1 MKPSLPLSSPLSSPM
16 QRSLVHKGFLQRGE
30 CAVKDAPLIRLGNGE
45 HCIPQHYLCYL
56 HTRAS
61 VELIIC
67 DINYW
72 VRYPVFVSEDK
83 GGIYIQI
90 GIIGVDNYAPS
101 SSKPRQKI
109 VYGRRWRVEPNLPT
123 SEIIQTVFLALK
135 KAREHE
141 IRELFRFSHNGRIT
155 TPMNAHHDLP
165 LIAQHADLVQ
175 GSPTGAEE
183 DLSFAQIQAQLR
195 FLHYDGARLI
205 LKSLEKRTTTGQWI
219 VDISMHRTP
228 SSRLPEVQNQT
239 LSFLLDAL
247 SMNAIYYELM
257 EVFLRLSDRHVDEHF
272 TYKNHARFSRE
283 NSVMAI
289 ANLSYITR
297 QTPDDGSGFPD
308 TLKAVN
314 YETDTTRVPRIFSGP
329 LSEKLKTAL
338 VRFEARFGPLSGIV
352 PD

>member
-1 MKPSLPLSSPLSSPM
+1 M
-16 QRSLVHKGFLQRGE
+16 R
-30 CAVKDAPLIRLGNGE
+30 NGK

-61 VELIIC
+61 VELIVC
-67 DINYW
+67 DIDYW
-72 VRYPVFVSEDK
+72 DRYPVFVSEDK

-101 SSKPRQKI
+101 SPKTRQKI

-165 LIAQHADLVQ
+165 LIAQNADLVQ
-175 GSPTGAEE
+175 DPSTEAEE
-183 DLSFAQIQAQLR
+183 NLSFEQIQAQLR
-195 FLHYDGARLI
+195 FLRYDGARLI
-205 LKSLEKRTTTGQWI
+205 LKSLEKRTKSDHIEKDQWI
-219 VDISMHRTP
+219 VDIAMRRSP
-228 SSRLPEVQNQT
+228 SSRLPEVQDQT

-257 EVFLRLSDRHVDEHF
+257 AMFLRLSDQHVDEYF
-272 TYKNHARFSRE
+272 MYKNHARFSRN

-289 ANLSYITR
+289 ANLSFITR
-297 QTPDDGSGFPD
+297 QTPDDDFSD

-314 YETDTTRVPRIFSGP
+314 YETDVTRVPQIFSGP
-329 LSEKLKTAL
+329 LSAKLKTTL
-338 VRFEARFGPLSGIV
+338 ARFGPLSGVV